1 MVLGTLENQS
11 EAVSRNGDRMAV
23 LGKGSAHGA
32 CSLLHAAAL
41 GYGACVAL
49 DLPITVRLLDRPSKR
64 EVIDEDNVLQH
75 LLESWVNGEHTLPE
89 GFEPQDL
96 HWGVNSKI
104 PAKQGLKSSA
114 ATCIAGLRALC
125 NATDTNLE
133 PHELVHLAAQ
143 AQLAAGVSLTGS
155 IDDAWGCMTPGWKL
169 IDVQAPISEGVV
181 MESDGLSAEDWA
193 VLLVL
198 REPRTEQPTLEDF
211 APHVNAFQQALE
223 AIQAENPLVAMTWNG
238 RGMAAVLRDIEGRKM
253 ANDSFMNSARAA
265 GISGSGPALVIVIPK
280 QQQPTV
286 ERIKSWYATRH
297 KGVEII
303 ETSFLSAD
311 GDDELE

>member
-1 MVLGTLENQS
+1 
-11 EAVSRNGDRMAV
+11 MAV

-64 EVIDEDNVLQH
+64 AVVDPDDVLHHLMEAWINEQH
-75 LLESWVNGEHTLPE
+75 PLPE
-89 GFEPQDL
+89 GFESDDL

-125 NATDTNLE
+125 DATDTALE
-133 PHELVHLAAQ
+133 PYELVHLAAQ

-169 IDVQAPISEGVV
+169 IDVQAPVSEGVLL
-181 MESDGLSAEDWA
+181 ENQGLSEDDWT

-198 REPRTEQPTLEDF
+198 REPRTEQPNLEDF
-211 APHVNAFQQALE
+211 APHLNAFQQAFE
-223 AIQAENPLVAMTWNG
+223 AIQAGNALVAMTWNG

-253 ANDSFMNSARAA
+253 TNDSFMNSARAA
-265 GISGSGPALVIVIPK
+265 GISGSGPALVIVVPK

-286 ERIKSWYATRH
+286 ERIKSWYTTRH
-297 KGVEII
+297 KNVEII

-311 GDDELE
+311 TDDELE

>member
-1 MVLGTLENQS
+1 MVLGTLDNQL
-11 EAVSRNGDRMAV
+11 EATFWNGEEMAV

-49 DLPITVRLLDRPSKR
+49 DLPLTVRLLDRPSKR
-64 EVIDEDNVLQH
+64 EVVDPDDVLQH
-75 LLESWVNGEHTLPE
+75 LIEAWVNEQHPLPV
-89 GFEPQDL
+89 GFEIEDL

-104 PAKQGLKSSA
+104 PPKQGLKSSA

-125 NATDTNLE
+125 NATDTHLE

-155 IDDAWGCMTPGWKL
+155 IDDAWGCMTAGWKL
-169 IDVQAPISEGVV
+169 VDVQAPISEGVL
-181 MESDGLSAEDWA
+181 MENDDLSPDDWT

-198 REPRTEQPTLEDF
+198 REPRTQQPNLEDF
-211 APHVNAFQQALE
+211 APHINAFQQALD
-223 AIQAENPLVAMTWNG
+223 AIQTGNALVAMTWNG

-253 ANDSFMNSARAA
+253 TNDSFMNSAREA
-265 GISGSGPALVIVIPK
+265 GISGSGPALAIVIPK

-286 ERIKSWYATRH
+286 ERIKSWYSTRH
-297 KGVEII
+297 SNVEII
-303 ETSFLSAD
+303 ETSFLSSD
-311 GDDELE
+311 VDDELE

>member
-1 MVLGTLENQS
+1 
-11 EAVSRNGDRMAV
+11 MAV

-64 EVIDEDNVLQH
+64 EVVDPDDVLRHLMEARINEQH
-75 LLESWVNGEHTLPE
+75 PLPE
-89 GFEPQDL
+89 GFESDDL

-114 ATCIAGLRALC
+114 ATCIAALRALC
-125 NATDTNLE
+125 DATDTALE
-133 PHELVHLAAQ
+133 PYELVHLAAQ

-169 IDVQAPISEGVV
+169 IDVQAPVSEGVLL
-181 MESDGLSAEDWA
+181 ENQGLSEDDWT

-198 REPRTEQPTLEDF
+198 REPRTEQPNLEDF
-211 APHVNAFQQALE
+211 APHLNAFQQAFE
-223 AIQAENPLVAMTWNG
+223 AIQAGNALVAMTWNG

-253 ANDSFMNSARAA
+253 TNDSFMNSARAA
-265 GISGSGPALVIVIPK
+265 GISGSGPALVIVVPK

-286 ERIKSWYATRH
+286 ERIKSWYTTRH
-297 KGVEII
+297 KNVEII

-311 GDDELE
+311 TDDELE